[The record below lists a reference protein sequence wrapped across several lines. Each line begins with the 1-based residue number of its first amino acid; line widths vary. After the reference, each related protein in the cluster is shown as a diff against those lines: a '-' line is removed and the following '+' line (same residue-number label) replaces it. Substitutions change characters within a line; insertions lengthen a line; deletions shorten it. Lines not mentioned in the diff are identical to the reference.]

1 MPHTP
6 FSHVSK
12 KNSSFFELQLNPTST
27 PPRRNTH
34 LPSAPPPLTQASL
47 DEAKVRKAMEQQ
59 KRGEA
64 VGEGGKRKYNSMT
77 SDAVDAEAMEAYYRN
92 KSRADDPMAN
102 LGS

>member
-1 MPHTP
+1 
-6 FSHVSK
+6 
-12 KNSSFFELQLNPTST
+12 
-27 PPRRNTH
+27 
-34 LPSAPPPLTQASL
+34 
-47 DEAKVRKAMEQQ
+47 MEQQ